1 MHKVNALD
9 RQTLWVQKTVAPCQ
23 WNKANVNK
31 PDTLETFR
39 KMSCYSFPY
48 IICHMTPQLN
58 LLLQR
63 KKKVHQAVVSMRF
76 GQRQTTRQKGVRDG
90 TVLASF
96 LLRRKWLPT
105 ASWPG
110 VRAHPARSQDPE
122 CAQMR
127 TKTQLQVIIN
137 GNRKLEKTVP
147 SYANTTVLLSAFVCP
162 AGGLY
167 SSFHNDPVC
176 FFPSFSHIT
185 NRHAKCKSAH
195 ILIPFRQNTGTTTIL
210 SFTIIS
216 TMTIIHSPS
225 VLFTQKIAIWILL
238 CIGSALSELVTRQT
252 VCFKNIRLLGR
263 VSWGVG
269 MDKQPCTYLL

>member
-1 MHKVNALD
+1 MLWTDKP
-9 RQTLWVQKTVAPCQ
+9 LWVQKTVAPCQ

-147 SYANTTVLLSAFVCP
+147 SYANTMVLLSAFVCP

-176 FFPSFSHIT
+176 FFSLLLPHHQQACQMQICSHSDPIPAKHRDYHHTEFHNNLHNDNYSQPFS
-185 NRHAKCKSAH
+185 
-195 ILIPFRQNTGTTTIL
+195 
-210 SFTIIS
+210 
-216 TMTIIHSPS
+216 S
-225 VLFTQKIAIWILL
+225 VHTKDCNLNLALHRFSSIGAGYQANCLF
-238 CIGSALSELVTRQT
+238 
-252 VCFKNIRLLGR
+252 
-263 VSWGVG
+263 
-269 MDKQPCTYLL
+269 

>member
-1 MHKVNALD
+1 MLWTDKP
-9 RQTLWVQKTVAPCQ
+9 LWVQKTVAPCQ

-48 IICHMTPQLN
+48 IICHMIPQLN
-58 LLLQR
+58 LLLQKK
-63 KKKVHQAVVSMRF
+63 KKKVHQAVGSMRF

-90 TVLASF
+90 TVLPSF

-110 VRAHPARSQDPE
+110 VSAHPARSQDLE
-122 CAQMR
+122 CTQMR

-162 AGGLY
+162 ADGLY

-195 ILIPFRQNTGTTTIL
+195 ILIPFRQKHRDYHHTEFHNNLHNDNYSQPL
-210 SFTIIS
+210 S
-216 TMTIIHSPS
+216 S
-225 VLFTQKIAIWILL
+225 VHTKDCNLNLALHRFSSIGAGYQANCLF
-238 CIGSALSELVTRQT
+238 
-252 VCFKNIRLLGR
+252 
-263 VSWGVG
+263 
-269 MDKQPCTYLL
+269 

>member
-1 MHKVNALD
+1 
-9 RQTLWVQKTVAPCQ
+9 
-23 WNKANVNK
+23 
-31 PDTLETFR
+31 
-39 KMSCYSFPY
+39 
-48 IICHMTPQLN
+48 
-58 LLLQR
+58 
-63 KKKVHQAVVSMRF
+63 MRF

-96 LLRRKWLPT
+96 LLRRKALPT

-110 VRAHPARSQDPE
+110 VCAHPARSQDLE

-147 SYANTTVLLSAFVCP
+147 SYASTTVLLSAFVCP

-195 ILIPFRQNTGTTTIL
+195 ILIPFRQKHRDYHHTEFHNNL
-210 SFTIIS
+210 HNDNYSQPFS
-216 TMTIIHSPS
+216 
-225 VLFTQKIAIWILL
+225 LFTQKIAIWILP

-252 VCFKNIRLLGR
+252 VCFKNLRLLGR

-269 MDKQPCTYLL
+269 MDKPPCTYLLLAARQNNFVTKRLVLFKAHPTNETDRMKPEKL